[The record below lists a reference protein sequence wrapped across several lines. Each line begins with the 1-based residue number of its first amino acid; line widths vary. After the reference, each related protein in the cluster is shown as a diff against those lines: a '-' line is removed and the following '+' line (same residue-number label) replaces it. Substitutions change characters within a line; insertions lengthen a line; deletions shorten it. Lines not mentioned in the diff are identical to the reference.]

1 MVPSLRLALVVLT
14 AAVAAA
20 STALPATA
28 AGDKAGAR
36 TESITLRD
44 RPMASTALDEQTA
57 AVHPATSEDS
67 VAFNPAELLLAPA
80 TTCPPAGNAT
90 FTWTV
95 TDGCFDGGLYLRFF
109 DETNNLLWPNR
120 TQVYVISNGRSAVF
134 RLTVKRGAKICYG
147 ADSIDGNFYWG
158 VSAEGNKACPDCCNI
173 VPNTGNISRAVR
185 LVCN

>member
-1 MVPSLRLALVVLT
+1 MVSSLRLASVVLM

-20 STALPATA
+20 ATALPAAA
-28 AGDKAGAR
+28 AGDKPDPR
-36 TESITLRD
+36 TESITLRE
-44 RPMASTALDEQTA
+44 RPMASTTLEEKTA
-57 AVHPATSEDS
+57 ATHVATKEDS
-67 VAFNPAELLLAPA
+67 VGFNLAELLAPT

-95 TDGCFDGGLYLRFF
+95 TDGCLDGGLYVRFF
-109 DETNNLLWPNR
+109 DETNNLLWPNKS
-120 TQVYVISNGRSAVF
+120 QVYVINNGRSSVF
-134 RLTVKRGAKICYG
+134 RLSVKRGAKICYG

-158 VSAEGNKACPDCCNI
+158 VSAEGDKACPDCCNI